1 MGGKASSKS
10 KSGGEKISSKKKGRR
25 KESKKRSRSYDSVSS
40 SSDDDSLY
48 LEHRSSTLKTDHRRR
63 LTKTSKRGRH
73 DSPLS
78 DSDSDSSS
86 TDVSDYKTRRSRR
99 SRVVLRDVKR
109 KRRKRDISTTGDVD
123 TTSGRKRKRSGKDH
137 VSKPIKKSSKKNSRK
152 VASSSLGSDS
162 ESCSLSQSRSSSSS
176 GDDKLQRNKV
186 ASAKVKERL
195 KHRQSC
201 KGKQKHEDRSPSC
214 TSIGRGGDR
223 EHFPVDN
230 SRRLRS
236 VITFADQP
244 HDKDGSRWEMDPH
257 KEEIVYDE
265 YDYPSPRSIDSNEGG
280 SKMEA
285 GDQSI
290 VSFSDRICLENVAGD
305 KVCELGK
312 SGIDD
317 GDHHQSE
324 GCINK
329 PEEKEIDTSVPVAA
343 SGGDDLES
351 ILRQKALENLRKFRR
366 MPQTRPRS
374 NVVEKDNESNVAT
387 LPDRTV
393 DIGENVPIE
402 HGISDYQETN
412 QRNGLL
418 AIQREIV
425 TLPDSEHIEEK
436 PQMAN
441 PSITPPC
448 NASALVE
455 CSKGDKNSYSPAAEM
470 KAESGNDVSPGAGVT
485 KASSSNAEPI
495 SGEHSSGQTKDS
507 SEFEQKTMTVMRGG
521 ELVQVSYK
529 VYIPKKAPALA
540 RRQLKRRFVMLP
552 KKEAGQVMD
561 RSIAVS

>member
-1 MGGKASSKS
+1 MGGKAFSKS
-10 KSGGEKISSKKKGRR
+10 KSRGEKFSSKKKSRR
-25 KESKKRSRSYDSVSS
+25 KESKKRSRSYDSASS
-40 SSDDDSLY
+40 SSDVDLLY

-63 LTKTSKRGRH
+63 LTKTSKRRCH
-73 DSPLS
+73 DSPS
-78 DSDSDSSS
+78 SDSDSSS
-86 TDVSDYKTRRSRR
+86 TDVSGYKTRKARR
-99 SRVVLRDVKR
+99 SRVVLKDVKR
-109 KRRKRDISTTGDVD
+109 KCRKRSISTTGDVV

-137 VSKPIKKSSKKNSRK
+137 VSKPMKKSSKSRK
-152 VASSSLGSDS
+152 VASSSSGSDS

-176 GDDKLQRNKV
+176 GDDELRRNKV
-186 ASAKVKERL
+186 VSAKVNERL
-195 KHRQSC
+195 KHRQSH

-214 TSIGRGGDR
+214 TSIGRGGDPSFSAGGSDR

-244 HDKDGSRWEMDPH
+244 RDEDERRWEMDPH

-265 YDYPSPRSIDSNEGG
+265 NDYPSPRSIDSNEGG

-285 GDQSI
+285 GDQSN

-305 KVCELGK
+305 KVCKLGK

-324 GCINK
+324 GYIN
-329 PEEKEIDTSVPVAA
+329 EEKEIDTSVPVAA

-351 ILRQKALENLRKFRR
+351 ILRQKALENFRKFRG

-374 NVVEKDNESNVAT
+374 NMVERDNESNVAT
-387 LPDRTV
+387 LSDRTV
-393 DIGENVPIE
+393 DIVENVPVE
-402 HGISDYQETN
+402 HGISDDQETN

-418 AIQREIV
+418 AMQREIV
-425 TLPDSEHIEEK
+425 KLPDSEHVEEK

-455 CSKGDKNSYSPAAEM
+455 CSKGDKNSHSPAAEV
-470 KAESGNDVSPGAGVT
+470 KAESGNGVSPGARVT
-485 KASSSNAEPI
+485 KASSSNAEPV

-521 ELVQVSYK
+521 ELVQVSYR
-529 VYIPKKAPALA
+529 VYIPKQAPALA
-540 RRQLKRRFVMLP
+540 RRQLKR
-552 KKEAGQVMD
+552 
-561 RSIAVS
+561 

>member
-10 KSGGEKISSKKKGRR
+10 KSRGEKISSKKKSSRR
-25 KESKKRSRSYDSVSS
+25 KESKKRSRSYDSVS
-40 SSDDDSLY
+40 DDDSLY
-48 LEHRSSTLKTDHRRR
+48 LEHRSSALKTDHRRR
-63 LTKTSKRGRH
+63 LTKTSKRHRH
-73 DSPLS
+73 DSPFS
-78 DSDSDSSS
+78 DSDLDSDSSY

-99 SRVVLRDVKR
+99 SRVVLKDVKR
-109 KRRKRDISTTGDVD
+109 KHRKRYISTTGDVD

-137 VSKPIKKSSKKNSRK
+137 VSKPIKKSSTKNSRK
-152 VASSSLGSDS
+152 VASSSSGSDS

-176 GDDKLQRNKV
+176 GDDKLRRNKV
-186 ASAKVKERL
+186 ASSKVKERL

-214 TSIGRGGDR
+214 TSIGRGGDPSFSVGGSDR

-244 HDKDGSRWEMDPH
+244 HDEDESRWEMDPH

-285 GDQSI
+285 GDQTI

-305 KVCELGK
+305 KACELGK

-329 PEEKEIDTSVPVAA
+329 SEEKEIDTSVLVAA
-343 SGGDDLES
+343 LGGDDLES
-351 ILRQKALENLRKFRR
+351 ILRQKALENLRKFHR

-374 NVVEKDNESNVAT
+374 NMVGIDNESNVAT
-387 LPDRTV
+387 LSNRTV

-402 HGISDYQETN
+402 HGISDYQEMN
-412 QRNGLL
+412 KRNGLL
-418 AIQREIV
+418 AMQREIV
-425 TLPDSEHIEEK
+425 KLPDSEHVEEK

-455 CSKGDKNSYSPAAEM
+455 CSKGDKNSHSPAAEA

-495 SGEHSSGQTKDS
+495 SGEHISGQTKGS

-521 ELVQVSYK
+521 KLVQVSYK

-540 RRQLKRRFVMLP
+540 RRQLKR
-552 KKEAGQVMD
+552 
-561 RSIAVS
+561 